1 MEGDSSNPNGRVR
14 ASEPWIEKYR
24 PARLDDIIAHK
35 EIVGTIQ
42 RLIDSNQMPHLL
54 LYGPPG
60 TGKTSTI
67 LAIAKKLFGSSYRCD
82 KRNHA
87 NVCCAQLS
95 LNMLHQPLHRQQ
107 VLELNAS
114 DDRKLDVVREQIKN
128 FASTRTIFSSQ
139 FKLVILDEADAM
151 TQAAQMAL
159 RRVIEKFTTNTR
171 FCLIC
176 NYVNRIIPALQSR
189 CTRFRFQPLP
199 EQVVRERL
207 QEIAQLEGVTVL
219 DAGIDGILHL
229 SKGDM
234 RKCLNIM
241 QSASMFSAT
250 IDESAVYSTVG
261 APPPSVVS
269 ATVHVLLNQPLN
281 EAVEHVRALMTTSG
295 VAVQDLITELHGFV
309 VRMKLPPK
317 VMLYMLV
324 SRSTVYSST
333 PYSSPSQSSFSES

>member
-1 MEGDSSNPNGRVR
+1 
-14 ASEPWIEKYR
+14 
-24 PARLDDIIAHK
+24 
-35 EIVGTIQ
+35 
-42 RLIDSNQMPHLL
+42 
-54 LYGPPG
+54 
-60 TGKTSTI
+60 
-67 LAIAKKLFGSSYRCD
+67 
-82 KRNHA
+82 
-87 NVCCAQLS
+87 
-95 LNMLHQPLHRQQ
+95 

-207 QEIAQLEGVTVL
+207 QQIAQLEGVTVL
-219 DAGIDGILHL
+219 EAGIDGILHL

-241 QSASMFSAT
+241 QSASMFSSS

-269 ATVHVLLNQPLN
+269 ATIHVLLNQPLN
-281 EAVEHVRALMTTSG
+281 EAVDHIRALMTTSG

-317 VMLYMLV
+317 VTLYLLV
-324 SRSTVYSST
+324 GGLTDPAARPQVTLPLLFCSTNSARWRFEPVVLEATVFRFLTGIYFLAHSGCSSLIFSQAAALAGMFQVARHMI
-333 PYSSPSQSSFSES
+333 PQPS

>member
-1 MEGDSSNPNGRVR
+1 M
-14 ASEPWIEKYR
+14 
-24 PARLDDIIAHK
+24 
-35 EIVGTIQ
+35 
-42 RLIDSNQMPHLL
+42 
-54 LYGPPG
+54 
-60 TGKTSTI
+60 
-67 LAIAKKLFGSSYRCD
+67 SY
-82 KRNHA
+82 
-87 NVCCAQLS
+87 Q
-95 LNMLHQPLHRQQ
+95 QLHRQQ

-309 VRMKLPPK
+309 VRMRLPPK
-317 VMLYMLV
+317 VMLYLLV
-324 SRSTVYSST
+324 SHTHTHTHTFNTTMFPAVFYA
-333 PYSSPSQSSFSES
+333 SQSCCSEN

>member
-1 MEGDSSNPNGRVR
+1 
-14 ASEPWIEKYR
+14 
-24 PARLDDIIAHK
+24 
-35 EIVGTIQ
+35 
-42 RLIDSNQMPHLL
+42 
-54 LYGPPG
+54 
-60 TGKTSTI
+60 
-67 LAIAKKLFGSSYRCD
+67 
-82 KRNHA
+82 
-87 NVCCAQLS
+87 
-95 LNMLHQPLHRQQ
+95 
-107 VLELNAS
+107 
-114 DDRKLDVVREQIKN
+114 VVREQIKN

-189 CTRFRFQPLP
+189 CTKFRFQPLP
-199 EQVVRERL
+199 EGVVRERL
-207 QEIAQLEGVTVL
+207 QQIAQLEGVTVL
-219 DAGIDGILHL
+219 DAGVDGILHL

-241 QSASMFSAT
+241 QSASMFSAS
-250 IDESAVYSTVG
+250 IDESAVYATVG

-269 ATVHVLLNQPLN
+269 ATIHVLLNQPLN
-281 EAVEHVRALMTTSG
+281 EAVDHVRALMTTSG

-317 VMLYMLV
+317 VMLYLLV
-324 SRSTVYSST
+324 GSEALRCFWFISSLLV
-333 PYSSPSQSSFSES
+333 F